1 VSIQAI
7 YFDIGGVLVRT
18 EDKTPRD
25 QLAARLGISR
35 EVLNDLVF
43 SGEQGQRAQ
52 CGEISATELWE
63 GVRKFLHLPVEAMP
77 QVRQEFF
84 GGDRLDT
91 GLLDYIRILHQH
103 YKTGII
109 SNALDNTR
117 SMIENRWGMTDA
129 FNTIIISAEVG
140 VMKPDARIFQI
151 ALQSLG
157 LPPHEAMFVDD
168 FADNV
173 EGARAVG
180 MHAIQFHNPEQ
191 IRLDLEAILCS

>member
-25 QLAARLGISR
+25 QLAAHLGISR

-52 CGEISATELWE
+52 CGEISAAELWE

-140 VMKPDARIFQI
+140 VMKPDARIFQL

>member
-52 CGEISATELWE
+52 CGEISAAELWE

>member
-1 VSIQAI
+1 MSIQAI

-52 CGEISATELWE
+52 CGEISAAELWE